1 MRILIFVTRTMENYN
16 SIELELEIFFLQ
28 VKAYTFNNFGN
39 FVTRVKNVDTC
50 QKRGHV
56 SKTFSETRFLLGF
69 SVYGASKELRAG
81 ISRHTAS
88 HYRAPEQS

>member
-1 MRILIFVTRTMENYN
+1 VRILIFVTRTMENYN
-16 SIELELEIFFLQ
+16 SIELELEIFFFKLRP
-28 VKAYTFNNFGN
+28 
-39 FVTRVKNVDTC
+39 TRLIILEIFDMC
-50 QKRGHV
+50 RKRGHV